1 VSTTVAVG
9 DYTVTSTHESAAD
22 MAEALKPEKA
32 ETTEARVITDKGKK
46 VAEEPEKD
54 SVSKAAAELG
64 KKGGEAAAKAR
75 AKAEREAKRDA
86 KAADAR
92 DSRSGDAAAG
102 EEPADEAEEAEGA
115 EAAEES
121 QAAKDAR
128 KGNPRHDLQ
137 ARVQQLAEQRRA
149 AEERAARAE
158 RELEAERRARQSAPP
173 AGTAQGTPASGQDA
187 RSAESEKLP
196 QGFPPKPV
204 VEDFD
209 TYEEWLD
216 ARDEWR
222 DALRDHRSREAEVS
236 YRRGEAIHNRKMAFA
251 QAFTKAAE
259 ADATFRDRITPEVTG
274 LEVSAA
280 VIERNERPS
289 GRNWIADEMFSAP
302 DLAPGWALYL
312 SEHPDDLQRI
322 AALRTPREVTRAMAK
337 LDVRQ
342 DAATAG
348 TSSRRSVS
356 QANPPVT
363 PVTGSPN
370 TVDVPSDEDDYDT
383 HVRKMTALEQRR
395 RR

>member
-9 DYTVTSTHESAAD
+9 SMQVTSSHESAES
-22 MAEALKPEKA
+22 MTEALSPEQEESKP
-32 ETTEARVITDKGKK
+32 RVLVNKGEP
-46 VAEEPEKD
+46 VEEEPEKD
-54 SVSKAAAELG
+54 PVSKAAAELG

-75 AKAEREAKRDA
+75 AKAEKEAKRA
-86 KAADAR
+86 AR
-92 DSRSGDAAAG
+92 DSKADADAAG
-102 EEPADEAEEAEGA
+102 EEPAGEAEAEEAEGA

-128 KGNPRHDLQ
+128 KGNPRHDPQ
-137 ARVQQLAEQRRA
+137 ARVQQATREA
-149 AEERAARAE
+149 AEARREAAELRTRLERLE
-158 RELEAERRARQSAPP
+158 RERQAA
-173 AGTAQGTPASGQDA
+173 AGTAHGTPASGQDE
-187 RSAESEKLP
+187 RKPESEKLP

-204 VEDFD
+204 VEDFE

-222 DALRDHRSREAEVS
+222 DALRDHRQREAEFN
-236 YRRGEAIHNRKMAFA
+236 YRRGEAIHNRKVAFA

-259 ADATFRDRITPEVTG
+259 ADATFRDRISPEVTG

-312 SEHPDDLQRI
+312 SEHPEDLQRI
-322 AALRTPREVTRAMAK
+322 AALRTPREVTRAMAI
-337 LDVRQ
+337 LPTRQ

-348 TSSRRSVS
+348 TSSKREVS
-356 QANPPVT
+356 KALPPPPPVGGAPHT
-363 PVTGSPN
+363 DTG
-370 TVDVPSDEDDYDT
+370 ELDDDAPLSAR
-383 HVRKMTALEQRR
+383 VRQFGERELRSQRR
-395 RR
+395 